1 MTKLLFA
8 VAFMAAMS
16 TPALAVPGT
25 RSDYRHLHSKSE
37 LPQKQSQASNGQT
50 NDPYWKPCHFSRY
63 GGMNLRLG
71 RIVWSA

>member
-8 VAFMAAMS
+8 VAFTAALS

-25 RSDYRHLHSKSE
+25 KSDYRHVHSKSE
-37 LPQKQSQASNGQT
+37 LPQNQSQPSNGQT